1 MENRTYK
8 ALEFDKI
15 LSMLQERCITSAA
28 REKVLSITP
37 ISNITLLENALRE
50 TRDAALIIEA
60 LGAPPLAVTDGLD
73 AMLSA
78 AKLEGLLSP
87 AELSFIER
95 FCAACRRMAA
105 YMKRAEELRLELS
118 LNGRALATLDDLE
131 LEISAAIRGDGVA
144 DNASNALMDARRRI
158 ERCTAQLRERLSS
171 MLRAHPEYYADGYV
185 AERRGRQTLPVKSQY
200 IRSVPGTII
209 DRSQTGATVFIEP
222 GAAEKLRLEL
232 ERAMVDEENEV
243 RRVLYALTA
252 MVDDLSDAMI
262 QNARLME
269 RLDMVFARGK
279 LGLDMDGVIPS
290 FHEERRICIEKGRHP
305 LLERDKAVPLDVE
318 ISQPAS
324 GIVITGPNT
333 GGKTVALKTIGLF
346 SLMAQSGLMVP
357 AKAAALCP
365 ADHVLADVGD
375 GQSISENLS
384 TFSAHITSVMGIL
397 KAVTPNSIVL
407 MDELGSGT
415 DPAEGMG
422 LAVAVL
428 EELIKAGCLFFVT
441 THYPEIKEFARTSE
455 AILNARMRFDP
466 ASLRPLYSLE
476 IGEAGES
483 CALLIAKRLGMP
495 DDIISR
501 AHRAVSGDIACEV
514 KPREGG
520 RARFERYEA
529 PTVVSQ
535 RAASFGRGDS
545 VRVYPAGETG
555 IVAEGADDMGRI
567 LVQTRSGKRLI
578 PHKRLKLLV
587 KAEELYPDDYDFSI
601 IFDSVANRKAR
612 HKMGKRHDPSLI
624 VVEEKIDKG

>member
-1 MENRTYK
+1 
-8 ALEFDKI
+8 
-15 LSMLQERCITSAA
+15 
-28 REKVLSITP
+28 
-37 ISNITLLENALRE
+37 
-50 TRDAALIIEA
+50 
-60 LGAPPLAVTDGLD
+60 
-73 AMLSA
+73 
-78 AKLEGLLSP
+78 
-87 AELSFIER
+87 
-95 FCAACRRMAA
+95 MAT
-105 YMKRAEELRLELS
+105 YMKRAEELRFELS
-118 LNGRALATLDDLE
+118 LNGRTLTALDDLE

-171 MLRAHPEYYADGYV
+171 MPRTHPEYYADGYV

-252 MVDDLSDAMI
+252 MVDDLSDAI
-262 QNARLME
+262 LQNARLME
-269 RLDMVFARGK
+269 RLDM
-279 LGLDMDGVIPS
+279 DGALPS
-290 FHEERRICIEKGRHP
+290 FHEERRICIEKVRHP
-305 LLERDKAVPLDVE
+305 LLDRDKAVPLDVE

-324 GIVITGPNT
+324 GIVITGSNT

-365 ADHVLADVGD
+365 TDHVLADVGD

-384 TFSAHITSVMGIL
+384 TFSAHITSVMDIL

-407 MDELGSGT
+407 MDELDSGT

-455 AILNARMRFDP
+455 AILNARIRFDP

-495 DDIISR
+495 DDIINR
-501 AHRAVSGDIACEV
+501 ARRAVNGNIACEA

-529 PTVVSQ
+529 PSIVSK
-535 RAASFGRGDS
+535 RAALFGCGDS

-555 IVAEGADDMGRI
+555 IVVEGADDIGRI

-587 KAEELYPDDYDFSI
+587 KAEEFYPEDYDFSI

-624 VVEEKIDKG
+624 VVEAKIDKG